1 MASFTRTNF
10 TNVLDE
16 VLPAGKAGRESRS
29 IQCLGLS
36 LSAGPVS
43 IGRAELFNGS
53 LPRREKS
60 NLEDLARELLSEP
73 EAAEELTATG
83 KLEIDTRDPGDP
95 SSEQPTHR
103 RLFYAVESRLEF
115 AEPEP
120 HAVRLRGWAFASE
133 RPSTHFSPLPLRS
146 RFDLLEST
154 VLGMFLPPSRRSIAL
169 ALRGGAFRTALAAM
183 ASIHEP
189 IDGMVLW
196 LYDEILGRYLGVASF
211 NAGKTPFDVPINR
224 SHVEAHRGLVS
235 QVMPDRR
242 SVVYDT
248 QDPTLWR
255 PQLKGVWEPFDAGLF
270 RQRGWR
276 SCMAIPIVSGGRL
289 VGALSAY
296 SKQSADSLIAI
307 ESELAE
313 DAAVCADA
321 ILNRRDQAVIADLE
335 SRYESELLSANV
347 SLSALSLSHDISHY
361 FRTVEESIEQA
372 DGFLKTAQYDK
383 VAEYLELMSKTMNGT
398 KPAIGA
404 MLRLANEARNPKE
417 GAQTT
422 TDPVGLLEE
431 LEVLLKSILPHF
443 TKGERLKSE
452 AVTVAH
458 AGEPR
463 EVKVGRLTLERII
476 VNLCVNSAQW
486 NAKSVWVTGHFDRGD
501 DFQLVVRDDGV
512 GIPIGGRD
520 RAFDRFYSTRKG
532 GSGLG
537 LYVVKKLAMQAGGD
551 VFLQSYHRTDASDD
565 TGTVVTVVLPTSQSD
580 G

>member
-1 MASFTRTNF
+1 MASFSRTEF
-10 TNVLDE
+10 KRILDE
-16 VLPAGKAGRESRS
+16 VLPEDKADQESRS

-36 LSAGPVS
+36 LSAGPIS
-43 IGRAELFNGS
+43 LGRARLFNGS

-60 NLEDLARELLSEP
+60 NLEDLARELLSAP
-73 EAAEELTATG
+73 EAVEELKTTG

-95 SSEQPTHR
+95 SSEQLTHR

-115 AEPEP
+115 AEFEP
-120 HAVRLRGWAFASE
+120 HTVRLRGWAFASE

-154 VLGMFLPPSRRSIAL
+154 VLGLFLPPSRRSITL
-169 ALRGGAFRTALAAM
+169 ALRGGAFRTALAAI

-196 LYDEILGRYLGVASF
+196 LYDEILGRYLGVASL

-224 SHVEAHRGLVS
+224 SHVETHRGLVS

-248 QDPTLWR
+248 QDQNLWR
-255 PQLKGVWEPFDAGLF
+255 PQLKGAWEPFDVGLF

-276 SCMAIPIVSGGRL
+276 SCMAIPIVSAGRL

-296 SKQSADSLIAI
+296 SKRSADSLIAI

-313 DAAVCADA
+313 EAAICADA

-335 SRYESELLSANV
+335 SRYESELLTANV

-361 FRTVEESIEQA
+361 FRSVEKSIEQA
-372 DGFLKTAQYDK
+372 KGFLETAQYDEVGK
-383 VAEYLELMSKTMNGT
+383 YLELMGTTMKGT

-404 MLRLANEARNPKE
+404 MLRLSNEARGPGKGE
-417 GAQTT
+417 QTT
-422 TDPVGLLEE
+422 PDPVQLLDE
-431 LEVLLKSILPHF
+431 LEALLKSILPHF

-452 AVTVAH
+452 AVEVAH

-486 NAKSVWVTGHFDRGD
+486 NAKGVWVTGHFDRGD

-512 GIPIGGRD
+512 GIPTGGRD
-520 RAFDRFYSTRKG
+520 RAFDRFYSARKG

-537 LYVVKKLAMQAGGD
+537 LYVVKKLATQAGGD
-551 VFLQSYHRTDASDD
+551 VFLQSYHRTDASND
-565 TGTVVTVVLPTSQSD
+565 TGTVVTVVLPTSRSD

>member
-1 MASFTRTNF
+1 
-10 TNVLDE
+10 
-16 VLPAGKAGRESRS
+16 
-29 IQCLGLS
+29 
-36 LSAGPVS
+36 
-43 IGRAELFNGS
+43 
-53 LPRREKS
+53 
-60 NLEDLARELLSEP
+60 
-73 EAAEELTATG
+73 
-83 KLEIDTRDPGDP
+83 
-95 SSEQPTHR
+95 
-103 RLFYAVESRLEF
+103 
-115 AEPEP
+115 
-120 HAVRLRGWAFASE
+120 
-133 RPSTHFSPLPLRS
+133 
-146 RFDLLEST
+146 
-154 VLGMFLPPSRRSIAL
+154 
-169 ALRGGAFRTALAAM
+169 
-183 ASIHEP
+183 
-189 IDGMVLW
+189 
-196 LYDEILGRYLGVASF
+196 
-211 NAGKTPFDVPINR
+211 
-224 SHVEAHRGLVS
+224 
-235 QVMPDRR
+235 
-242 SVVYDT
+242 
-248 QDPTLWR
+248 
-255 PQLKGVWEPFDAGLF
+255 
-270 RQRGWR
+270 
-276 SCMAIPIVSGGRL
+276 
-289 VGALSAY
+289 
-296 SKQSADSLIAI
+296 
-307 ESELAE
+307 
-313 DAAVCADA
+313 
-321 ILNRRDQAVIADLE
+321 
-335 SRYESELLSANV
+335 
-347 SLSALSLSHDISHY
+347 
-361 FRTVEESIEQA
+361 
-372 DGFLKTAQYDK
+372 LKTAQYDK

>member
-1 MASFTRTNF
+1 MVSFTRTDFKNI
-10 TNVLDE
+10 LDE
-16 VLPAGKAGRESRS
+16 VLLAERAGREPRS

-43 IGRAELFNGS
+43 IDRAELFNGS

-60 NLEDLARELLSEP
+60 NLEDLARELLGAS
-73 EAAEELTATG
+73 EAAKKLRATG
-83 KLEIDTRDPGDP
+83 RLEVDTRDPSDP
-95 SSEQPTHR
+95 SSEQQSHR
-103 RLFYAVESRLEF
+103 RLFYAVESHLRF
-115 AEPEP
+115 AEIEP
-120 HAVRLRGWAFASE
+120 HTVRLRGWAFTSE

-146 RFDLLEST
+146 SFDLLEST
-154 VLGMFLPPSRRSIAL
+154 VLGLFLPPSRCSIAL
-169 ALRGGAFRTALAAM
+169 ALRGGAFRAALAAI
-183 ASIHEP
+183 AGIHEP
-189 IDGMVLW
+189 INGMVLW
-196 LYDEILGRYLGVASF
+196 LYDEIMGHYLGVASF
-211 NAGKTPFDVPINR
+211 NAGNTPFDVPINR
-224 SHVEAHRGLVS
+224 SHVESHRGLVS

-242 SVVYDT
+242 PVVYDT
-248 QDPTLWR
+248 QDPTLWQPR
-255 PQLKGVWEPFDAGLF
+255 LKGAWEPFDAGLF

-276 SCMAIPIVSGGRL
+276 SCIAIPIVSSGRL

-296 SKQSADSLIAI
+296 SKQSADNLIAI

-313 DAAVCADA
+313 HGAACADA
-321 ILNRRDQAVIADLE
+321 LLNLRDQTVIADLE
-335 SRYESELLSANV
+335 SRYESELLTANV

-361 FRTVEESIEQA
+361 FRTVEESIVQA
-372 DGFLKTAQYDK
+372 KGFLKTAQYDE
-383 VAEYLELMSKTMNGT
+383 VAKYLELMSTTMSGT

-422 TDPVGLLEE
+422 TDPVGLLDE

-452 AVTVAH
+452 AVIVDH
-458 AGEPR
+458 EGQPR

-486 NAKSVWVTGHFDRGD
+486 NAKNVWVIGHFDRDD
-501 DFQLVVRDDGV
+501 DFQLVVRDDGM
-512 GIPIGGRD
+512 GIPKGGRD
-520 RAFDRFYSTRKG
+520 RVFDRFYTTRKG

-551 VFLQSYHRTDASDD
+551 VFLQSYHRTDESDD
-565 TGTVVTVVLPTSQSD
+565 TGTIVTVVLPTSKSD